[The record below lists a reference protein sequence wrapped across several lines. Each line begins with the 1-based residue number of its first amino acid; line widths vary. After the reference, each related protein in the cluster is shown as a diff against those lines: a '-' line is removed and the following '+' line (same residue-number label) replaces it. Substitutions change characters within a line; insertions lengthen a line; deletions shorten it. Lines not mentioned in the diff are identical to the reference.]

1 MRSFTNN
8 HPPPKLERVFHSELP
23 IIQLTNSVIPLCK
36 RMTVFLGIDSVPKQP
51 PISNLLKT
59 TDH

>member
-23 IIQLTNSVIPLCK
+23 IIQLKNSILPLCQENDGVSRDRFGTK
-36 RMTVFLGIDSVPKQP
+36 AAA
-51 PISNLLKT
+51 NLKSP
-59 TDH
+59 